1 MYRDQRSLIESGQE
15 SVYGKFDLPIKILK
29 ENCENCENFCPFE
42 PRRGRP
48 PRPPLIVAPYVSR

>member
-29 ENCENCENFCPFE
+29 ENCVDTA
-42 PRRGRP
+42 RGAAPSNPAGGDALYP
-48 PRPPLIVAPYVSR
+48 P